1 MYPTTMNYRS
11 ILDEGNISAWW
22 YGTVTLKDGTTKTFD
37 MSDIS
42 DSSGSLNLKCSENSE
57 IGIGTAYA
65 AEFCVQFK
73 NSLGISRY
81 KLFDGIIDLH
91 AQITQR
97 INIAIWA
104 DAAAFTWQELSTAKW
119 GSLDE
124 FSIVFEFPMGVF
136 IIQEVMQSAGDAKIR
151 AYDFMLKAGEKL
163 PAAMSTQK
171 KIPYDW
177 LALACTSCGITLGI
191 TRAETLRMPNGN
203 RLLAFSNANNNV
215 KTWRDV
221 IAQAAAVLGA
231 NAMMDR
237 SGQLTLRRYGKYAAD
252 GVSSGFRYSSDFSDY
267 QSYYTGIYLSYKE
280 DGIQDY
286 QTNAAS
292 TAQDTGLAYD
302 LGYNAFLQISDE
314 DARHRA
320 MKEII
325 NAQKDLA
332 YVPFKVSMP
341 FNPAY
346 DLMDVIEFYENQ
358 AADHD
363 LAPITAITFR
373 IGGKM
378 DISCGG
384 ENPALQE
391 AQSKEAKALETASS
405 TGLNDFWIVIDNA
418 PEENAVTIQADTPT
432 KIGEAL
438 FYAKEALSM
447 LEVSYTATFSLYK
460 TSLLEAEIFIDEES
474 VYKTQENLWPN
485 ENRLTLTTGCEV
497 LGSGSHKVEV
507 FLTVKESTLDI
518 GEAGVLLSLNVSRN
532 GIYAAE
538 DYGVYGLS
546 KVTAAVG
553 DDYGYYGGVQKLNVD
568 SEDVAATYQ
577 NDLSHTGIVS
587 PVQNPDISRY
597 YCRIS
602 EDIGDGASFS
612 GRYFTR
618 TDDSYPLLF
627 VNVQSWTGYNSY
639 GVLSNHE
646 EVPPNTYNSYGGLYS
661 FGTLTVDGNTFYL
674 FCMGGFWPYA
684 QSGAIYT
691 VGSEVTNFEGNGCYI
706 KITEDL
712 ENSYIV
718 ALNSAIESDFRAVLA
733 NFATMG

>member
-91 AQITQR
+91 ARITQR
-97 INIAIWA
+97 INIATWA

-124 FSIVFEFPMGVF
+124 FSIDFEFPMGVF

-151 AYDFMLKAGEKL
+151 AYDFMLKAGEEL

-325 NAQKDLA
+325 NGQKGLV

-346 DLMDVIEFYENQ
+346 DLMDVVEFYDNQ
-358 AADHD
+358 ADEND
-363 LAPITAITFR
+363 IAPITAITFR

-391 AQSKEAKALETASS
+391 ALSKEAKALETASS
-405 TGLNDFWIVIDNA
+405 AGLNDFWIVIDNA
-418 PEENAVTIQADTPT
+418 PEENTVTIQADTPT

-447 LEVSYTATFSLYK
+447 FEVNYTATYVLEK
-460 TSLLEAEIFIDEES
+460 TTLIELEVKVDNVT
-474 VYKTQENLWPN
+474 VYKTQENQWPE
-485 ENRLTLTTGCEV
+485 ENRITVTTGCTTDTA
-497 LGSGSHKVEV
+497 GSHSVSIWI
-507 FLTVKESTLDI
+507 TIKESTLDV
-518 GEAGVLLSLNVSRN
+518 GGGGVLRDLSITQNS
-532 GIYAAE
+532 IYQPE
-538 DYGVYGLS
+538 DFGVYGFRN
-546 KVTAAVG
+546 VTAAVP
-553 DDYGYYGGVQKLNVD
+553 DDYGYYGGVQQLNVG
-568 SEDVAATYQ
+568 SADVASSYEDEQSYQ
-577 NDLSHTGIVS
+577 GSITHM
-587 PVQNPDISRY
+587 QNPDLSTFC
-597 YCRIS
+597 CRIS
-602 EDIGDGASFS
+602 ENIGDGASFD

-618 TDDSYPLLF
+618 TSATPPLLF
-627 VNVQSWTGYNSY
+627 INYKGSNGYNGYAAISNHSDIPEQSYNSY
-639 GVLSNHE
+639 GDLV
-646 EVPPNTYNSYGGLYS
+646 YR
-661 FGTLTVDGNTFYL
+661 GTLTVDGNTFYVFGMNGMWSSSTDGIL
-674 FCMGGFWPYA
+674 
-684 QSGAIYT
+684 YT
-691 VGSEVTNFEGNGCYI
+691 VGGASVRFQGSIGYI
-706 KITEDL
+706 YFDFNTHTGSIA
-712 ENSYIV
+712 
-718 ALNSAIESDFRAVLA
+718 ALNSDVEADIKATLA
-733 NFATMG
+733 DFATMG